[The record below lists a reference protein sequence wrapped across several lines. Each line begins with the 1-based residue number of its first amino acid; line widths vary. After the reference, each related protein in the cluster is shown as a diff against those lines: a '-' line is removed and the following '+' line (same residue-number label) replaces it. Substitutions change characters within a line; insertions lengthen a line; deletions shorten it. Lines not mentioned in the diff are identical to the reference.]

1 MPSMERNEQEEI
13 KAHLIQTD
21 EQFRAMVD
29 QHHQYDVL
37 VAELEA
43 KHALSPAE
51 EVEEHRLKKLK
62 LQLKDQIEQTVSEH
76 KLQPAAG

>member
-1 MPSMERNEQEEI
+1 MERNEQEEI

-37 VAELEA
+37 VAELEV

>member
-1 MPSMERNEQEEI
+1 MERNEQEEI

-21 EQFRAMVD
+21 EQFRAMVA

-62 LQLKDQIEQTVSEH
+62 LQLKDQIEHTVSEH
-76 KLQPAAG
+76 KLQPAG

>member
-1 MPSMERNEQEEI
+1 MERNEQEEI

-43 KHALSPAE
+43 KHVLSPAE

>member
-1 MPSMERNEQEEI
+1 MERNEREEI

>member
-1 MPSMERNEQEEI
+1 MERNEQEEI

-21 EQFRAMVD
+21 EKFRAMVD

>member
-1 MPSMERNEQEEI
+1 MDRNTLEET
-13 KAHLIQTD
+13 KAHLMQTN
-21 EQFRAMVD
+21 EEFRALVE
-29 QHHQYDVL
+29 QHHEYDVA

-62 LQLKDQIEQTVSEH
+62 LHLKDQIEQVVADAQR
-76 KLQPAAG
+76 LQPA

>member
-1 MPSMERNEQEEI
+1 MDRNEQEEL
-13 KAHLIQTD
+13 KAHLMQTN

-29 QHHQYDVL
+29 QHHQLDVA

-62 LQLKDQIEQTVSEH
+62 LQLKDQIEQTVSEY
-76 KLQPAAG
+76 KLQHAAG

>member
-1 MPSMERNEQEEI
+1 MERNEQEEI

>member
-1 MPSMERNEQEEI
+1 MERNEQDEI